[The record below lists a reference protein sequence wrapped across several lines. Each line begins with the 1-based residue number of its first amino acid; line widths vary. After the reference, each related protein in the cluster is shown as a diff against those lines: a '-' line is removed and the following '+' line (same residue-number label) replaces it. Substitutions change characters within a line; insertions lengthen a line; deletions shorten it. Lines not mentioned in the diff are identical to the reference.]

1 MSSSDN
7 KNKKSIASD
16 EELMMK
22 KKEDD
27 EGGKVN
33 LSFFDNTIDES
44 ENEQASKMDKEKP
57 DMPSTSDSGVM
68 KKNESDHMMH
78 DRKNMMIDSDE
89 MEQEHEK
96 HVLTKTNNKSFM
108 EMEVK
113 RDKMRWLYM
122 SELGAIFGEEK
133 HTRDSFMK
141 LFGTRVSLNCKKCIQ
156 CHF

>member
-7 KNKKSIASD
+7 KDKKSIASD

-22 KKEDD
+22 KDD
-27 EGGKVN
+27 DKGGKVN

-44 ENEQASKMDKEKP
+44 ENEQTSKADKEKP
-57 DMPSTSDSGVM
+57 DMASTSDSGM
-68 KKNESDHMMH
+68 IKKNENDH
-78 DRKNMMIDSDE
+78 DNKNMMIDNDE
-89 MEQEHEK
+89 MKHENDK

-122 SELGAIFGEEK
+122 SELGANFGEEK
-133 HTRDSFMK
+133 HTRDSFIK
-141 LFGTRVSLNCKKCIQ
+141 LFGTRVS
-156 CHF
+156 